1 MIAEIKN
8 GSAVGLNAVS
18 QRGRR
23 MIHTLRAYFHTADFV
38 RSLGQVL
45 IYDTSRE
52 LTQFHGKI
60 MVLHLTGEYVMQ
72 RKVASFGSVNGEVI
86 ARHEQ
91 WRKKWKALNMIPM
104 RVREQN
110 RRGDRA

>member
-1 MIAEIKN
+1 MVAEIKN

-23 MIHTLRAYFHTADFV
+23 MIHTLRVNLHSADFV

-45 IYDTSRE
+45 ICDASRQ

-60 MVLHLTGEYVMQ
+60 VMLHLTGEHVMQ
-72 RKVASFGSVNGEVI
+72 RKMTSFGSVNGEVI
-86 ARHEQ
+86 ARNEQ
-91 WRKKWKALNMIPM
+91 RRKKWKALNMIPM

-110 RRGDRA
+110 CGR